1 MSQEYRYIN
10 KSNDFYPQNGSEIRL
25 KNLEKENS
33 DLLERNKNLEQRLKQ
48 LEQYIST
55 NVQASN
61 ANIYNINLNNS
72 TSSNNNSNINNDIN
86 NNNPMSTKNKRTKTP
101 LSLKIKNSSNRVNKP
116 KQLNTSSS
124 KTKIRPVKAKN
135 KNNNNISNISST
147 SNVYKNKSNINNSQY
162 LSTKKSNKS
171 FNRLNQSKSKLPST
185 ILKDEQGIEITN
197 QRERDEYNIKI
208 LNEMIMDKKKEIE
221 SLEYELKLQQI
232 ARSGEGYLD
241 YELNLW
247 QKKTNTLSTVFYQ
260 QFNNIKSEAYLDKNE
275 FQNLIHN
282 MKKICEKNQSY
293 EENIC
298 EEILN
303 KQMWFINSLDNKNKD
318 IQKRLEKM
326 KNIFK

>member
-1 MSQEYRYIN
+1 MNQETKKFNSNYN
-10 KSNDFYPQNGSEIRL
+10 FEKKSETRL
-25 KNLEKENS
+25 KHLEKENS
-33 DLLERNKNLEQRLKQ
+33 DLLERNRNLEERLKQ
-48 LEQYIST
+48 LEQYISS
-55 NVQASN
+55 NPVQTSN
-61 ANIYNINLNNS
+61 ANIYNINLNN
-72 TSSNNNSNINNDIN
+72 N
-86 NNNPMSTKNKRTKTP
+86 NNNNNIPSAKNKKIKTKKPPNNNYKINKSQKLNESSDKIKQSRTKNLNLNLNNMP
-101 LSLKIKNSSNRVNKP
+101 NINKNK
-116 KQLNTSSS
+116 
-124 KTKIRPVKAKN
+124 
-135 KNNNNISNISST
+135 KNNNN
-147 SNVYKNKSNINNSQY
+147 VNNSQY

-171 FNRLNQSKSKLPST
+171 FKLNQSKILPST
-185 ILKDEQGIEITN
+185 ILKNKNGIEIKN
-197 QRERDEYNIKI
+197 ERERDEYNIKI
-208 LNEMIMDKKKEIE
+208 LNEMIIEKKKEIE

-232 ARSGEGYLD
+232 AQKGEGYLD

-247 QKKTNTLSTVFYQ
+247 QKKTNTLSTIFYQ

-318 IQKRLEKM
+318 IKNRLEKM